1 MKAQGILFAKNGMNL
16 YRGCSHGCIYCA
28 FRSKCYHMEHAI
40 HEHEKK
46 EGKRTQK
53 IDIYYSYV
61 GIADIPTDEEMRKTE
76 QEYIQRTARQ
86 TA

>member
-1 MKAQGILFAKNGMNL
+1 
-16 YRGCSHGCIYCA
+16 
-28 FRSKCYHMEHAI
+28 MEHAI
-40 HEHEKK
+40 HEREKK